1 MKKLLLTIIA
11 VVFTGW
17 PSAQAAYQIKSD
29 IKGDALYA
37 DSVVKVTRARL
48 QELISPFEIDS
59 LDIHIVASER
69 RFDSL
74 AGNSVPDWG
83 AAVAIPLKR
92 LIVIKSPL
100 ILPGDKSLGEL
111 VAHEYSHVA
120 LAQAVRFRRVPR
132 WLDEGMSMYVSAEW
146 GWSDNL
152 AISWAVVL
160 GSAIRLSD
168 IERLN
173 RFEGDR
179 VQVAYSE
186 SYLAFKYFVD
196 TYGVSSLNILFD
208 EIRAGSGFDDAFVA
222 AIGLDYGAFEQE
234 FSTFLTGRYN
244 LLTLLFDGNII
255 WILLALIIVVGFI
268 LTRINRKKR
277 LAQLD
282 EYDKY
287 HSTDFDY
294 GNVEEPD
301 EDKPWD

>member
-1 MKKLLLTIIA
+1 MKRLLLTILA
-11 VVFTGW
+11 VIISCWSTA
-17 PSAQAAYQIKSD
+17 PASYQIKSD

-37 DSVVKVTRARL
+37 DSVINVTRTRL
-48 QELISPFEIDS
+48 QNLIGPFEIDS
-59 LDIHIVASER
+59 LEVHIVASEA

-74 AGNSVPDWG
+74 AGNFIPDWG
-83 AAVAIPLKR
+83 AAVAIPIRR

-146 GWSDNL
+146 GWGDNL
-152 AISWAVVL
+152 AVSWAVVL
-160 GSAIRLSD
+160 GSVMRLSE

-173 RFEGDR
+173 RFQGNR

-186 SYLAFKYFVD
+186 SYLAFKYFID
-196 TYGVSSLNILFD
+196 TYGISGLNILLN
-208 EIRAGSGFDDAFVA
+208 EIRGGRNLDDAFIA
-222 AIGLDYGAFEQE
+222 ATGLDYGAFEQE
-234 FSTFLTGRYN
+234 FSTFLTTRYN
-244 LLTLLFDGNII
+244 LLTLIFDSHIL

-268 LTRINRKKR
+268 LSRINRKKR
-277 LAQLD
+277 LAKLD
-282 EYDKY
+282 EYEKY
-287 HSTDFDY
+287 HSSDFDY